1 MGSPPRYQSQRPS
14 TEQSTSPVMP
24 VTRLRHPA
32 VCPYSRPNVAVA
44 LTGHGGYSQGTVQ
57 NFVMGRCTIPLSPD
71 RSPLRG
77 LWGGTRPAQ
86 SHHHVCLN
94 EPTSEPRRGSGR
106 MAQGV
111 NTRRPRCHSGTSCL
125 QGLPRG
131 ARRARGPS
139 SPGDGTL
146 CVSRLT
152 AGIRATIPSMKAHT
166 QRARWAAPASTR
178 RGRTC
183 PEPWI
188 RPTLPSVQAIGGC
201 LHPPR
206 TIAAAR
212 WCPTG
217 TAFSGRKQRKGGS
230 GQPEPDGELDDPGS
244 VRRWPTS
251 CRRSV
256 LTRSLRVFTP

>member
-77 LWGGTRPAQ
+77 RWGGTRPAQ

-111 NTRRPRCHSGTSCL
+111 NTRRPRFHSGTLVPAGSSMGCSSGARTEL
-125 QGLPRG
+125 ARRWHALRLPPHGRDPGNHPLHEGSHPRHGGLPPPRPVVVGPAPNPGSGRRSRPFRPLAGVYTLHAPLRQPGG
-131 ARRARGPS
+131 ARPVPLSAAANSARGGAGNR
-139 SPGDGTL
+139 SPTANSMIPVQSDAG
-146 CVSRLT
+146 RLLV
-152 AGIRATIPSMKAHT
+152 AGA
-166 QRARWAAPASTR
+166 
-178 RGRTC
+178 C
-183 PEPWI
+183 
-188 RPTLPSVQAIGGC
+188 
-201 LHPPR
+201 
-206 TIAAAR
+206 
-212 WCPTG
+212 
-217 TAFSGRKQRKGGS
+217 
-230 GQPEPDGELDDPGS
+230 
-244 VRRWPTS
+244 
-251 CRRSV
+251 
-256 LTRSLRVFTP
+256 